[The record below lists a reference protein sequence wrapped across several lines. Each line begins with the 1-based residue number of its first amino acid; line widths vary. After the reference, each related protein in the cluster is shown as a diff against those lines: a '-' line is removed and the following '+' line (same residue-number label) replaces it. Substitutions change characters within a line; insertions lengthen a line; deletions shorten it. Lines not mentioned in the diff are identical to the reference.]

1 MNLIIKTQ
9 LTILFVFLATLSGV
23 AAYSQTDDFTQLD
36 GLPCNSVN
44 HIFEDSRGLIWL
56 ATDAGLCEFSGFKVK
71 YRKELNRLQGEK
83 VTCVTE
89 NLNGNLIIAARGVGV
104 CEFDGEHLEVI
115 ASTENTDLNDV
126 YSVKVFANKLMVG
139 TSNGIYLSNNL
150 DTLDEFSLV
159 EGTKEVNVLEA
170 ISSKSE
176 VVIFPKLEL
185 GAYKFIS
192 GNFSKI
198 DNTTSEVLE
207 LGKGFYG
214 EIEVGQQILLDVDT
228 KKVQCDVL
236 SALSHQSESIYL
248 LRFFKNGLEYR
259 KLISVRNNICVD
271 LLQENDLEDVFV
283 QCMFKHSL
291 MGDIWLGTKNHG
303 LISLKQSLFTL
314 YTVSSLV
321 PNCNEIT
328 DLLSGA
334 DGSLIIAGRNIVA
347 KVKNEKI
354 IKSISEKEFIR
365 LLPKSKKKID
375 LVVNDI
381 ELMGN
386 SIWIATNY
394 GFYTLHCNSFLLNY
408 KNIAVATKCT
418 ITSNGDLFCYDGKQF
433 FTCGIKNNS
442 VDIKWNLPNEEEVE
456 ITKIIEFDSYIW
468 VATETHGIYRFGEN
482 EVKKF
487 GRNNIGIHNVVNDML
502 VLPDSSIIAG
512 GNNGIV
518 YRLKSEGDELIII
531 DSLDHS
537 DGLDGISVHGFQY
550 HKDGSIW
557 CGTNLGVH
565 RFEYE
570 TWHPDS
576 SVKYRFWN
584 ASKKVE
590 FRGKESVVDKYNNI
604 WVKSNY
610 ALMKIQANDFT
621 DDNTVYKPTLLE
633 VKVKDNNWR
642 LKKSEFDKWTKTPNN
657 PIHLKYYENYVRLRY
672 GMLYCDDLENIRYRY
687 RLVGLDNHWSDWVK
701 SNEVVYSN
709 LSGGEYTFELEDRK
723 LSSGKIG
730 KYSIDIIL
738 ATAWWNAVW
747 FWFLVL
753 GIIGVLTYYAI
764 NHFKSRIKFEE
775 KQRTKQF
782 NRVIGL
788 KIRALQHQLDPHFV
802 FNSLNSI
809 QSYILEDDQDRA
821 LEYLSDF
828 SMVLRNNINN
838 ANKNLIS
845 LSEEVAYLKLYLK
858 LEQMRFEEKFTF
870 QINLDDKIN
879 SLDIKVPPMLI
890 QPFLEHAIRNGIS
903 KLDRLGKIVIH
914 FILEDDG
921 YLKCEIVDN
930 GLGNRKIDLT
940 NSESELVKGNS
951 LQITCDRMKL
961 LNKVLNNGRI
971 YSYQISE
978 CVDSK
983 TNFSGVK
990 TVLGFP
996 KLKL

>member
-1 MNLIIKTQ
+1 
-9 LTILFVFLATLSGV
+9 
-23 AAYSQTDDFTQLD
+23 
-36 GLPCNSVN
+36 
-44 HIFEDSRGLIWL
+44 
-56 ATDAGLCEFSGFKVK
+56 
-71 YRKELNRLQGEK
+71 
-83 VTCVTE
+83 
-89 NLNGNLIIAARGVGV
+89 
-104 CEFDGEHLEVI
+104 
-115 ASTENTDLNDV
+115 
-126 YSVKVFANKLMVG
+126 
-139 TSNGIYLSNNL
+139 
-150 DTLDEFSLV
+150 
-159 EGTKEVNVLEA
+159 
-170 ISSKSE
+170 
-176 VVIFPKLEL
+176 
-185 GAYKFIS
+185 
-192 GNFSKI
+192 
-198 DNTTSEVLE
+198 
-207 LGKGFYG
+207 
-214 EIEVGQQILLDVDT
+214 
-228 KKVQCDVL
+228 
-236 SALSHQSESIYL
+236 
-248 LRFFKNGLEYR
+248 
-259 KLISVRNNICVD
+259 
-271 LLQENDLEDVFV
+271 
-283 QCMFKHSL
+283 
-291 MGDIWLGTKNHG
+291 
-303 LISLKQSLFTL
+303 
-314 YTVSSLV
+314 
-321 PNCNEIT
+321 
-328 DLLSGA
+328 
-334 DGSLIIAGRNIVA
+334 
-347 KVKNEKI
+347 
-354 IKSISEKEFIR
+354 
-365 LLPKSKKKID
+365 
-375 LVVNDI
+375 
-381 ELMGN
+381 
-386 SIWIATNY
+386 
-394 GFYTLHCNSFLLNY
+394 
-408 KNIAVATKCT
+408 
-418 ITSNGDLFCYDGKQF
+418 
-433 FTCGIKNNS
+433 
-442 VDIKWNLPNEEEVE
+442 
-456 ITKIIEFDSYIW
+456 
-468 VATETHGIYRFGEN
+468 
-482 EVKKF
+482 
-487 GRNNIGIHNVVNDML
+487 ML

-537 DGLDGISVHGFQY
+537 DGLEGISVHGFQY

-709 LSGGEYTFELEDRK
+709 LSGGEYTFELEARK

-730 KYSIDIIL
+730 KYSIDIML
-738 ATAWWNAVW
+738 ATAWWQTVW
-747 FWFLVL
+747 FWFIVVSIL
-753 GIIGVLTYYAI
+753 GVLTYYAI

-809 QSYILEDDQDRA
+809 QSYILEDDEDRA

-890 QPFLEHAIRNGIS
+890 Q
-903 KLDRLGKIVIH
+903 H
-914 FILEDDG
+914 F
-921 YLKCEIVDN
+921 
-930 GLGNRKIDLT
+930 
-940 NSESELVKGNS
+940 
-951 LQITCDRMKL
+951 
-961 LNKVLNNGRI
+961 
-971 YSYQISE
+971 
-978 CVDSK
+978 
-983 TNFSGVK
+983 
-990 TVLGFP
+990 
-996 KLKL
+996 